1 MTKKRSAA
9 IVALMLAAAFLF
21 VFLNSCSGNGSLI
34 LCNIKLDTSEAS
46 RSFDKPNLSNGV
58 SSVPNY
64 YSAIYKGN
72 DSSCYGAVT
81 HAVYDSK
88 NGILLSQGLWE
99 ITCEWY
105 DPATNETI
113 ATGTTGDIWV
123 NLNTTSFLVYLD
135 SEDGKGS
142 ASLTYTVMDS
152 VRSTTNIFT
161 AFALSKLT
169 VSSSTPVQ
177 VGTPSSS
184 NITSKLKEYRLSVE
198 DLVPGDYLLTISVF
212 EDDTKSNLLFL
223 DVLGFVVRSGR
234 CTEIIGRCNVKTGQT
249 GGSIYLP
256 PTVIDPVSPPESVI
270 VDVGNNKNQNKLNA
284 TPIEDGKIYYVQPD
298 DNTSSNPSMNL
309 GHTTD
314 SEGNQSH
321 KTSRIS
327 PPGNDSVFGINLNGT
342 DVIMSTETQGY
353 FGSGNYY
360 SENALIIALE
370 NNSVMTIYNYNKDK
384 AKNATWAYME
394 KTRRFDTNTILKDGQ
409 LNIVGSNASE
419 DISNAVIVFLGPTC
433 GNNESLVPPLTNVT
447 EAGDGSYIKQGAINL
462 ESDSNHDGGSVV
474 LDGDVI
480 VSAVTGISS
489 WESKTASSNISWT
502 GKYTYTWDS
511 TIDGI
516 LNTDISI
523 INGASIVAEG
533 DTSNGVNKDVAT
545 GIFILGNTM
554 KGTINILLDGG
565 NISASKSKDPNE
577 AGIRIEGFDGTINIT
592 IKNSSPTSP
601 SISSESGSGLF
612 FKDCPNVNISIESS
626 NPDSVISGAS
636 NQRITL
642 EGSNLNLTVKNG
654 TNETIIKN
662 RTTSVTSINN
672 LLLNTNS

>member
-1 MTKKRSAA
+1 MTKKKSAA
-9 IVALMLAAAFLF
+9 IVALMLAAAFLI
-21 VFLNSCSGNGSLI
+21 VFLNSCSGNGSLV
-34 LCNIKLDTSEAS
+34 LCNIKLDTSDAS

-58 SSVPNY
+58 SSAPSY

-72 DSSCYGAVT
+72 DSSCYGAKT

-309 GHTTD
+309 GHTTN

-327 PPGNDSVFGINLNGT
+327 SPDDGSIFGINLNGT
-342 DVIMSTETQGY
+342 DVTMTSATIIG
-353 FGSGNYY
+353 GYY

-409 LNIVGSNASE
+409 LNIVGLGASE
-419 DISNAVIVFLGPTC
+419 DISNAGIVFLGPTFN
-433 GNNESLVPPLTNVT
+433 NNETIVTPLPPVT
-447 EAGDGSYIKQGAINL
+447 EAASGEYIKQGAINL
-462 ESDSNHDGGSVV
+462 ESDSDHDGGSLV
-474 LDGDVI
+474 LDGVVT

-489 WESKTASSNISWT
+489 WKSKTASFTRSPYS
-502 GKYTYTWDS
+502 YEWDS
-511 TIDGI
+511 TINGP
-516 LNTDISI
+516 LYTDISI
-523 INGASIVAEG
+523 LNNATINAVG
-533 DTSNGVNKDVAT
+533 DTKSGVNKDVAT
-545 GIFILGNTM
+545 GIFILG
-554 KGTINILLDGG
+554 KGQPGKINILLDNGH
-565 NISASKSKDPNE
+565 ISASGSSDQNE
-577 AGIRIEGFDGTINIT
+577 AGIRIENFKGSVNIT
-592 IKNSSPTSP
+592 IRNPSATP

>member
-72 DSSCYGAVT
+72 DPSCYGAVT

-105 DPATNETI
+105 DPDTNETI

-433 GNNESLVPPLTNVT
+433 GNNESPVPPLHNVT

-489 WESKTASSNISWT
+489 WKSKTASFTRSPYS
-502 GKYTYTWDS
+502 YEWDS
-511 TIDGI
+511 TINGP
-516 LNTDISI
+516 LYTDISI
-523 INGASIVAEG
+523 LNNATINAVG
-533 DTSNGVNKDVAT
+533 DTKSGVNKDVAT
-545 GIFILGNTM
+545 GIFILG
-554 KGTINILLDGG
+554 KGQPGKINILLDNGH
-565 NISASKSKDPNE
+565 ISASGSSDQNE
-577 AGIRIEGFDGTINIT
+577 AGIRIENFKGSVNIT
-592 IKNSSPTSP
+592 IRNPSATP

-642 EGSNLNLTVKNG
+642 EGSNLNLTVKDG
-654 TNETIIKN
+654 TNKTIINN
-662 RTTSVTSINN
+662 RTASVTSINS
-672 LLLNTNS
+672 LLQNTNS